1 MLTVVFITIAIALAF
16 IFTNGMNDA
25 ANCIATAVATKAL
38 TPVQAVAWAA
48 TFCFSALFIFDMT
61 VASTMGKGIVSE
73 SCIDV
78 YVILAALIGAVL
90 WTIICTTFG
99 IPIST
104 SHALIGG
111 LIGPVWF
118 VYGGQ
123 YLITKGILT
132 ILAFIVISPLL
143 GAVMGFALNC
153 IFMKCCKRVKLKK
166 ADATFKR
173 LQLLSSAAFSL
184 GYGGNDGQ
192 KTMGIIAILLSSAF
206 ASNPDNPVLLF
217 LYGNG
222 ALSSDADFFIPW
234 WLKITCYGLMSI
246 GMITGGWKVIRTLG
260 DGISKIYPV
269 QGFCSE
275 ISGAA
280 TLILTAV
287 AGIPVSTTH
296 TVTGAIIGTGLTRGV
311 KRVKWITAKNI
322 VWTWVITIPA
332 TVIISGLIYLMM
344 VRWMGVP
351 VKAL

>member
-25 ANCIATAVATKAL
+25 ANCIATAVATKAM
-38 TPVQAVAWAA
+38 TPVQAVIWAA
-48 TFCFSALFIFDMT
+48 VFCFSALFIFDMT

-73 SCIDV
+73 NCIDV
-78 YVILAALIGAVL
+78 YVILAALVGAVL

-123 YLITKGILT
+123 YLITRGILT
-132 ILAFIVISPLL
+132 IVAFIVISPLL

-153 IFMKCCKRVKLKK
+153 IFMKCCKNVKLRK

-173 LQLLSSAAFSL
+173 LQMLSTAAFSL

-222 ALSSDADFFIPW
+222 AMASDADFFIPW

-246 GMITGGWKVIRTLG
+246 GMVTGGWKVIRTLG

-296 TVTGAIIGTGLTRGV
+296 TVTGAIIGTGLTRGI

-332 TVIISGLIYLMM
+332 TVIISGLIYLCM
-344 VRWMGVP
+344 VHWMGVP